1 MTTGGEEPDMAHM
14 VVFRS
19 NEGKPGYHQV
29 EALDDAVKFVE
40 RLRNQENVTEARIF
54 LMQEVPIE
62 FKTYYRVEVGAS
74 GEDVDAGVPA
84 EMAAEPDAPAEPA
97 AAGAGRFRLRG

>member
-1 MTTGGEEPDMAHM
+1 M

-19 NEGKPGYHQV
+19 SEGKPGYHQV

-74 GEDVDAGVPA
+74 SEDGDAAVPA
-84 EMAAEPDAPAEPA
+84 ETTAEPDPPAEPA
-97 AAGAGRFRLRG
+97 GAGAGRFRLRG